1 MTDNNVAGTKPVI
14 YFVGRY
20 EPEAANGVLKV
31 LYSYSQILSDMVDF
45 NFVSLSL
52 DHPKGYEVET
62 RDRITIHRFGK
73 PFFLGFSLP
82 GEVRDWVAQIPKD
95 AIFHLHGVFRPI
107 NYAFARLL
115 TKHDIRYLYTP
126 HDSYDKMSL
135 QSKAIQKR
143 VYIELFEKYILQNAS
158 KIHALTPKGIQNISR
173 YTANEIVEIPNFI
186 LPPHI
191 QPPPLET
198 RKNICF
204 IGRLDVF
211 QKGLDLM
218 LPAFRLFRECHAEP
232 VQFLVIGP
240 DSEQSMPS
248 LTQKCQKMG
257 LDVGKDVI
265 FTGELSEEEKWKTL
279 NSCRVYF
286 QLSRFEGFG
295 LSVVE
300 ALALGVPVVISGAIP
315 ISRAIT
321 SRNAGRVVMSPEE
334 AAQALEA
341 LFRLSDDDYEALSGR
356 ARLTYQTL
364 YSSEIVKEQILQM
377 YLGIAPKLSTVDL
390 ELAI

>member
-1 MTDNNVAGTKPVI
+1 
-14 YFVGRY
+14 
-20 EPEAANGVLKV
+20 
-31 LYSYSQILSDMVDF
+31 
-45 NFVSLSL
+45 
-52 DHPKGYEVET
+52 
-62 RDRITIHRFGK
+62 
-73 PFFLGFSLP
+73 
-82 GEVRDWVAQIPKD
+82 
-95 AIFHLHGVFRPI
+95 
-107 NYAFARLL
+107 
-115 TKHDIRYLYTP
+115 
-126 HDSYDKMSL
+126 
-135 QSKAIQKR
+135 
-143 VYIELFEKYILQNAS
+143 
-158 KIHALTPKGIQNISR
+158 
-173 YTANEIVEIPNFI
+173 
-186 LPPHI
+186 
-191 QPPPLET
+191 
-198 RKNICF
+198 
-204 IGRLDVF
+204 
-211 QKGLDLM
+211 
-218 LPAFRLFRECHAEP
+218 
-232 VQFLVIGP
+232 
-240 DSEQSMPS
+240 MPS